1 MGMDSSQPS
10 SRAKVAEGDRSRGTP
25 FPLSLVPA
33 WTRSRLDSLLKFGER
48 NERGFFVYMMASM
61 SGTLYIG
68 ITNDLCSRVI
78 EHQSDMNPRSFTS
91 QYQCHRIIY
100 FEMFLDPSEAIAR
113 EKQLK
118 NWRRDKKEKLI
129 ASFNPKWIDLAPEL
143 LRKRGP
149 STPLRPSDGLR
160 YARDDGR
167 KEATSSG

>member
-68 ITNDLCSRVI
+68 ITNDLCS
-78 EHQSDMNPRSFTS
+78 
-91 QYQCHRIIY
+91 RIIY